1 MVEPV
6 YERLCENGR
15 NMTLRSL
22 IRDKATVEEE
32 SIIRRRGEM
41 NILLNCAK
49 QKHTMDENHGEKN
62 DVVRFLNF
70 KT

>member
-49 QKHTMDENHGEKN
+49 QEQTMDENHREKN
-62 DVVRFLNF
+62 DVIRFLNF